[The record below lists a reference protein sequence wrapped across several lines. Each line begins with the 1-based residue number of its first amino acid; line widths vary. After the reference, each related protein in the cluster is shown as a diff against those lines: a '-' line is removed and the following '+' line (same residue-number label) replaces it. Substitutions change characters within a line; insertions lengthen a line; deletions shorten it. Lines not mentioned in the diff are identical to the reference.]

1 MGLVYKTQEDKCV
14 VGGHVG
20 TGVVVWGVS
29 GSACMCRG
37 AYHGK
42 SFFFF
47 SFFFTEHYPTYVIAF
62 LDK

>member
-29 GSACMCRG
+29 GSACVRVCVC
-37 AYHGK
+37 ANCGK
-42 SFFFF
+42 
-47 SFFFTEHYPTYVIAF
+47 
-62 LDK
+62 

>member
-37 AYHGK
+37 AYYGK
-42 SFFFF
+42 SFF
-47 SFFFTEHYPTYVIAF
+47 TY
-62 LDK
+62 